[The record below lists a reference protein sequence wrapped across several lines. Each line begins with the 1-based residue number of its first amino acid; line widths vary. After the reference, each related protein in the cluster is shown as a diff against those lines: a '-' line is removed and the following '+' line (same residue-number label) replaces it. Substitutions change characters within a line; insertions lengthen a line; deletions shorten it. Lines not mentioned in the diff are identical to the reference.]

1 MAQHSAAP
9 AAERAITQRTGP
21 CVGPRPA
28 MQAPTPPLAPVTPA
42 IDFDHL
48 ARMTLGE
55 HDLERDVLQ
64 LFDLQAAMLLA
75 RMTDGTP
82 QAVAVLAHTLNGS
95 ARGIGAWKVSEAAE
109 ALERAAT
116 GPEPAVSGDAIGRLA
131 VAVAEARAAIA
142 DVLHAA

>member
-1 MAQHSAAP
+1 MMEHSAAP
-9 AAERAITQRTGP
+9 AAEQAMAEPTDAE
-21 CVGPRPA
+21 VGPRPVV
-28 MQAPTPPLAPVTPA
+28 QASAPPLVPVAQA
-42 IDFDHL
+42 IDVDHL

-64 LFDLQAAMLLA
+64 LFDLQAAILLA

-95 ARGIGAWKVSEAAE
+95 ARGIGAWKVSQAAE

-116 GPEPAVSGDAIGRLA
+116 GPAPVVSGDAIGRLS
-131 VAVAEARAAIA
+131 VAVAEAHAAISEL
-142 DVLHAA
+142 LHAA